1 MYREKVVEFIQQQL
15 ESINAKIDFIN
26 NPKRHPDDGYYG
38 RDELN
43 MQLGSALFY
52 VELLEMKSVTEISDF
67 EMIYD
72 DSEIYRLIHK
82 YKLIADWNFHYLYD
96 PKTNKISD
104 KRINEKKSLQI
115 LELAEDK
122 NNPYN
127 MNDKV
132 EPGSIILDDP
142 VF

>member
-1 MYREKVVEFIQQQL
+1 MHREKVVEFIQQQL

-52 VELLEMKSVTEISDF
+52 VELLEMKSVAEISDF

-104 KRINEKKSLQI
+104 
-115 LELAEDK
+115 
-122 NNPYN
+122 
-127 MNDKV
+127 
-132 EPGSIILDDP
+132 
-142 VF
+142 F

>member
-15 ESINAKIDFIN
+15 ESINAKIDFMN
-26 NPKRHPDDGYYG
+26 NPKRHRHDGHYD
-38 RDELN
+38 RNELK

-52 VELLEMKSVTEISDF
+52 VELLEMKSATEISDF
-67 EMIYD
+67 EMIYG

-104 KRINEKKSLQI
+104 
-115 LELAEDK
+115 
-122 NNPYN
+122 
-127 MNDKV
+127 
-132 EPGSIILDDP
+132 
-142 VF
+142 F

>member
-1 MYREKVVEFIQQQL
+1 
-15 ESINAKIDFIN
+15 
-26 NPKRHPDDGYYG
+26 
-38 RDELN
+38 
-43 MQLGSALFY
+43 
-52 VELLEMKSVTEISDF
+52 
-67 EMIYD
+67 MIYD

-104 KRINEKKSLQI
+104 KRNNEKKSLQI